1 MSGFKKEEGGGGA
14 QSSFFFFFFF
24 FFLRTMW
31 NVEGKLGGKSISREY
46 IINVP
51 FTRLSGGPIGI
62 HYITGINNIHEWISN
77 EIVA

>member
-14 QSSFFFFFFF
+14 QSSFFFFFEDY
-24 FFLRTMW
+24 
-31 NVEGKLGGKSISREY
+31 VECRGKARRKEHKQREY